1 MEQLGKLK
9 SLLSK
14 QEKEKVQI
22 LAVSVDTHEESK
34 KFGDMLSKRFDG
46 EFDFPLLEDKDHK
59 VINRYGVFNPDGK
72 GWPHPSTFIVDPK
85 GVVRW
90 KFIEVDYK
98 KRPSNQQ
105 IHQQLVKI
113 KSDVKQRGVEPC
125 FLNAVCARICSR
137 AKIIRPAPT
146 AFLPLAFSASVA

>member
-34 KFGDMLSKRFDG
+34 KFGEMLSKRFDG

-98 KRPSNQQ
+98 KRPSNRRFTSNWSRSN
-105 IHQQLVKI
+105 
-113 KSDVKQRGVEPC
+113 SDVKQLGVEPV
-125 FLNAVCARICSR
+125 FLKQPLSARSR
-137 AKIIRPAPT
+137 AD
-146 AFLPLAFSASVA
+146 FAS

>member
-14 QEKEKVQI
+14 PEKEKVQI

-72 GWPHPSTFIVDPK
+72 GWPHPSTFIFYPK

-113 KSDVKQRGVEPC
+113 K
-125 FLNAVCARICSR
+125 
-137 AKIIRPAPT
+137 
-146 AFLPLAFSASVA
+146 

>member
-1 MEQLGKLK
+1 
-9 SLLSK
+9 LLSK

-34 KFGDMLSKRFDG
+34 KFGDMMSKRFEG

-59 VINRYGVFNPDGK
+59 VINRYGVFNPDGR

-90 KFIEVDYK
+90 KDIETDYT
-98 KRPSNQQ
+98 KRPSNAQV
-105 IHQQLVKI
+105 HRELMKI
-113 KSDVKQRGVEPC
+113 K
-125 FLNAVCARICSR
+125 
-137 AKIIRPAPT
+137 
-146 AFLPLAFSASVA
+146 

>member
-1 MEQLGKLK
+1 
-9 SLLSK
+9 
-14 QEKEKVQI
+14 
-22 LAVSVDTHEESK
+22 
-34 KFGDMLSKRFDG
+34 MLSKRFDG

-59 VINRYGVFNPDGK
+59 VINRLRRLQPRRQGLAVS
-72 GWPHPSTFIVDPK
+72 STFIVDPK

-113 KSDVKQRGVEPC
+113 K
-125 FLNAVCARICSR
+125 
-137 AKIIRPAPT
+137 
-146 AFLPLAFSASVA
+146 

>member
-14 QEKEKVQI
+14 SEKEKVQI
-22 LAVSVDTHEESK
+22 LAVSADNHEESK
-34 KFGDMLSKRFDG
+34 KFGEMLSKRFDG

-59 VINRYGVFNPDGK
+59 VINRYGIFNPDGR
-72 GWPHPSTFIVDPK
+72 GWPHPSTFVIDPK

-98 KRPSNQQ
+98 KRPSNAQ

-113 KSDVKQRGVEPC
+113 K
-125 FLNAVCARICSR
+125 
-137 AKIIRPAPT
+137 
-146 AFLPLAFSASVA
+146 

>member
-14 QEKEKVQI
+14 SEKEKVQI
-22 LAVSVDTHEESK
+22 LAVSPDNHEESK
-34 KFGDMLSKRFDG
+34 KFGEMLSKRFDG

-59 VINRYGVFNPDGK
+59 VINRYGVFNPDGR
-72 GWPHPSTFIVDPK
+72 GWPHPSTFVIDPT

-98 KRPSNQQ
+98 KRPSNAQ

-113 KSDVKQRGVEPC
+113 K
-125 FLNAVCARICSR
+125 
-137 AKIIRPAPT
+137 
-146 AFLPLAFSASVA
+146 